1 MKIKWIKTVLVSTL
15 ALGTFSTTAQEIAPE
30 SGAELLIWTDATT
43 LDYMKYASA
52 QFNSEFGYS
61 VTFKYRGLA
70 PIDSASRMI
79 QDGGTA
85 RVADVAEIEHDT
97 LGRLVVAGGVM
108 ENLVSAER
116 IENEFMSSAVAA
128 ATAENRSYGFP
139 VSIATNALFYNKDL
153 LNKAP
158 QTIEELV
165 VFGETFND
173 KKANKYSL
181 LWDVQNYYDS
191 RMFFALYGAYEFG
204 RNGTDANDI
213 GLNTAEA
220 HKGLAAL
227 KAVQAKIQFNPFDMR
242 NPQVRR
248 GLFAEGKVAAI
259 VDGPWAT
266 KQYMESGI
274 NVGVVPM
281 PTYDGQHPRT
291 FSTVRLAVVS
301 AFTEFPMAAQLFAD
315 YLATDAMLAKR
326 FEMSQMIP
334 PSKEAL
340 KQASMVADEASKAI
354 MAQVQYSD
362 AMPSIP
368 EMGFVWSP
376 MASAITALV
385 VNDKTPQE
393 VAEQAMSIITEQIA
407 LQE

>member
-1 MKIKWIKTVLVSTL
+1 MNNKWIQAVLASTL
-15 ALGTFSTTAQEIAPE
+15 ALGALPTTAQEIAPE

-43 LDYMKYASA
+43 LDYMQYATE
-52 QFNSEFGYS
+52 QFNAEFGYN
-61 VTFKYRGLA
+61 VEFRYRGLA

-116 IENEFMSSAVAA
+116 IKNEFLSSAVAA
-128 ATAENRSYGFP
+128 ATAENVSYGFP

-153 LNKAP
+153 LDSAP
-158 QTIEELV
+158 QTIEELIA
-165 VFGETFND
+165 FGQTFND
-173 KKANKYSL
+173 KKANKYAL

-191 RMFFALYGAYEFG
+191 RMFFSLYGAYEFG
-204 RNGTDANDI
+204 SNGTDANDI
-213 GLNTAEA
+213 GISSGQA

-227 KAVQAKIQFNPFDMR
+227 KSVQSEIQFNPFDMR

-281 PTYDGQHPRT
+281 PTYDGLHPRT

-301 AFTEFPMAAQLFAD
+301 AFTEYPMAAQLFAD

-334 PSKEAL
+334 PSTVAL
-340 KQASMVADEASKAI
+340 EKASMKADEASKAI